1 MDFLLRS
8 EIEMDFIESSLC
20 RLQKYVPSAALW
32 DVPSLKAQIELRQ
45 RDLTDIEIIRLSRSF
60 GASCGR
66 LCVAKAGSNTAR
78 AANRGGVD
86 HASATPVI
94 DIAERRASRPR
105 GAIAPEFGELALGS
119 SLKLRL
125 GSPT

>member
-45 RDLTDIEIIRLSRSF
+45 RALTDIEIIRRQLRPF
-60 GASCGR
+60 MRLRKPAAIPQEPRTAGASITHR
-66 LCVAKAGSNTAR
+66 L
-78 AANRGGVD
+78 
-86 HASATPVI
+86 
-94 DIAERRASRPR
+94 RP
-105 GAIAPEFGELALGS
+105 S
-119 SLKLRL
+119 SI
-125 GSPT
+125 

>member
-8 EIEMDFIESSLC
+8 EIEMDFLGSSLC

-45 RDLTDIEIIRLSRSF
+45 RALTDIEIIRRQLRP
-60 GASCGR
+60 SCG
-66 LCVAKAGSNTAR
+66 
-78 AANRGGVD
+78 
-86 HASATPVI
+86 
-94 DIAERRASRPR
+94 ASRPR
-105 GAIAPEFGELALGS
+105 GAIAPEFGELASDS